1 MVPTLVYLIEKNIQQ
16 KLMKYL
22 RSRSFGLV
30 ALFIATIAYCQDN
43 NKMSDLRN
51 FPGIWKFIPPEMG
64 YDSLVLVIHK
74 NLMIDITYWNDTKN
88 ISIYGKPTI
97 IGFSNVDDEINKLSD
112 LKNRGNM
119 MHFYETN
126 IEAPNDSIKYFESAR
141 SSGFASYNGIG
152 TDEYE
157 QPHKGQPNYLLFN
170 FNGRDYEY
178 YQQCTHLP
186 NYIVQSLLKQNRKD
200 WQKVRELLP
209 YDYKIVRVPKTT
221 IYSQP
226 NVLTRMYLLKDDV
239 VEVTEEK
246 GEWLQIKYYIEKKN
260 KDTGRTIEGWIKK
273 SDVE

>member
-1 MVPTLVYLIEKNIQQ
+1 
-16 KLMKYL
+16 MKYL
-22 RSRSFGLV
+22 KNSFSLV
-30 ALFIATIAYCQDN
+30 LVLLAMCSAFCQSQNEVSNLKDF
-43 NKMSDLRN
+43 S
-51 FPGIWKFIPPEMG
+51 GIWKFIPIAGSEDTIFENHYIIG
-64 YDSLVLVIHK
+64 SNVLLSVTLWKDSR
-74 NLMIDITYWNDTKN
+74 NLYALGP
-88 ISIYGKPTI
+88 YI
-97 IGFSNVDDEINKLSD
+97 IGFFNGDEIIRLSD
-112 LKNRGNM
+112 LQSKGTRMYFFEKYPN
-119 MHFYETN
+119 
-126 IEAPNDSIKYFESAR
+126 APNDSIKYYREAIASC
-141 SSGFASYNGIG
+141 FASYNGTG

-157 QPHKGQPNYLLFN
+157 QPQKGQPNYLLFN
-170 FNGRDYEY
+170 YNGRDYEGWD
-178 YQQCTHLP
+178 QCTHLP

-209 YDYKIVRVPKTT
+209 HDYKIVRVPKTT

>member
-1 MVPTLVYLIEKNIQQ
+1 MGVIAC
-16 KLMKYL
+16 
-22 RSRSFGLV
+22 RSRHPQPLARGIHPLQHEQDSARV
-30 ALFIATIAYCQDN
+30 ASSWACKQAL
-43 NKMSDLRN
+43 
-51 FPGIWKFIPPEMG
+51 PIP
-64 YDSLVLVIHK
+64 YHQK
-74 NLMIDITYWNDTKN
+74 
-88 ISIYGKPTI
+88 
-97 IGFSNVDDEINKLSD
+97 
-112 LKNRGNM
+112 RGNK
-119 MHFYETN
+119 EAKACDIV
-126 IEAPNDSIKYFESAR
+126 IER
-141 SSGFASYNGIG
+141 R
-152 TDEYE
+152 TDLGDCAAAE

-226 NVLTRMYLLKDDV
+226 NELTRMYLLKDDV